1 MTVAI
6 VLRMQRLPAARIA
19 QLDVN
24 RPNVWT
30 AVVEEERTDIDK
42 GAF

>member
-1 MTVAI
+1 
-6 VLRMQRLPAARIA
+6 LRAAPIA

-30 AVVEEERTDIDK
+30 AVVKEERAGIDK

>member
-6 VLRMQRLPAARIA
+6 VLRMTTFAGGAV
-19 QLDVN
+19 QLDVK

-30 AVVEEERTDIDK
+30 AVVKEERTDIDK